1 MAGLC
6 SFRTLLW
13 SFIQFGCLLAVKF
26 LDFCI
31 GPLTLLQIYPT
42 KDYISFERALDALSS
57 EPAFKKD
64 TPGAAAFACAGP
76 VLDNKCVMTNLE
88 WIIDGAS
95 LTAKYGIRY
104 FNQETLLVEKEG
116 YGWRVW

>member
-1 MAGLC
+1 MTCAGRCSSLRLC
-6 SFRTLLW
+6 STED
-13 SFIQFGCLLAVKF
+13 AA
-26 LDFCI
+26 
-31 GPLTLLQIYPT
+31 LQVYPT
-42 KDYISFERALDALSS
+42 KDYITFEHALDALAS

-95 LTAKYGIRY
+95 LTMKYGIR
-104 FNQETLLVEKEG
+104 
-116 YGWRVW
+116 